1 MISSST
7 VAWVAILLVSLGAM
21 IAASR
26 MAVEHAQALVFGTR
40 MPPFLVGVTFLAVG
54 TDLPEIA
61 NSITASFA
69 GHGDV
74 NVGDSIGSTATQ
86 ATLVLGLLPWLG
98 GAMDATRKRVLLAC
112 GLCIIALAAGGW
124 FVADGFLSRTDAAFL
139 VMGWVLG
146 SVIMWRWSGPSA
158 EPALPVSPLRPAR
171 HAVMLLLALSGLA
184 AAAVFSVLAFVK
196 IADQIGVPE
205 YLLTFFVS
213 SLGTSLPELLVDVG
227 ALRRGLKDLALGD
240 VLGSS
245 FVDATL
251 SIGIGPLLAPTLVDG
266 SLGLRGALTTMGA
279 LACVGLILAL
289 RKSHD
294 RLSGSLLIGVY
305 AGVYLVLLR

>member
-1 MISSST
+1 MIPSSA
-7 VAWVAILLVSLGAM
+7 VPWLAILLVSLGGM

-40 MPPFLVGVTFLAVG
+40 MPPFLVGVTLLAVG

-61 NSITASFA
+61 NSIMASLA

-98 GAMDATRKRVLLAC
+98 GAMDATRKRVLLSCA
-112 GLCIIALAAGGW
+112 LCVIALAAGGW
-124 FVADGFLSRTDAAFL
+124 FVADGYLSRTDATFL
-139 VMGWVLG
+139 VAAWVLG
-146 SVIMWRWSGPSA
+146 STIMWIWSGPSA

-171 HAVMLLLALSGLA
+171 HAVMLVLALSGLA
-184 AAAVFSVLAFVK
+184 AAAVFSVMAFVR
-196 IADQIGVPE
+196 IADLVGVPE

-213 SLGTSLPELLVDVG
+213 SIGTSLPELLVDVG

-251 SIGIGPLLAPTLVDG
+251 SIGIGPLLAPTPVDG
-266 SLGLRGALTTMGA
+266 SLALRGALTTMGA
-279 LACVGLILAL
+279 LALVGLVLGL
-289 RKSHD
+289 RRKHD
-294 RLSGSLLIGVY
+294 RVSGSLLIGVY